1 MTLRTVSRDGGMDVI
16 AEDASGNELGR
27 AKAEWRAE
35 CHAAVSD
42 KLTPSAKWE
51 LLKLLHDGMEKE
63 LRMRNV
69 REVVTWFAAEEPFCR
84 RLLHL
89 GWVRSVMIPFVREVR

>member
-1 MTLRTVSRDGGMDVI
+1 MNVRAVEREGGLTLV
-16 AEDASGNELGR
+16 AEDASGKELGR
-27 AKAEWRAE
+27 VSAEWRAE
-35 CHAAVSD
+35 CHAAVDNS
-42 KLTPSAKWE
+42 LTPSAKWE